1 MDDSTLTLLVST
13 LLPVLLLVVIVVVAL
28 VVSVASHRKQAEQFQ
43 EQAYKRN
50 GQVVSRGWLFSPQ
63 FRFPCGQLECL
74 VYTTPG
80 GKNTPPHTHA
90 RVTLPRPLQLTLT
103 RKVALFGGLQKWGGL
118 QELTGYPG
126 LEGRFLVKCSD
137 PYFLSAW
144 LTPAVQDALLALHSK
159 SLQISTRGQ
168 RLTITVVGRPR
179 SAADY
184 DLFLD
189 AVTVLVQQL
198 SAVPTY

>member
-1 MDDSTLTLLVST
+1 MDDSTLTILVST
-13 LLPVLLLVVIVVVAL
+13 LLPVLLFVVIMVVAL
-28 VVSVASHRKQAEQFQ
+28 AVGAASHRKQAAQFQ

-50 GQVVSRGWLFSPQ
+50 GQVVSRGWLLSPQ

-90 RVTLPRPLQLTLT
+90 RVTLPRPLQLTLA
-103 RKVALFGGLQKWGGL
+103 RKVALVGGLQKLGGL
-118 QELTGYPG
+118 QELTDYPD
-126 LEGRFLVKCSD
+126 LEDRFLVKCSD
-137 PYFLSAW
+137 PYFLPAW
-144 LTPAVQDALLALHSK
+144 LTPAVQEALLALQSK
-159 SLQISTRGQ
+159 SLQIRTRGQ
-168 RLTITVVGRPR
+168 QLTITITGKPR